1 MTLQGTEGKEFRR
14 HMSEPELESFVLVVR
29 TYIVNEFGNQ
39 KAERLFFVLSAFSFL
54 DLYAV

>member
-1 MTLQGTEGKEFRR
+1 
-14 HMSEPELESFVLVVR
+14 MSEPELESFVLVVR

>member
-1 MTLQGTEGKEFRR
+1 MQATHVQSPKLK
-14 HMSEPELESFVLVVR
+14 SFVLVVR